1 MAIMTDAFAET
12 PLITSVAVN
21 DPDDPLDI
29 TSDCGARR
37 CGGFGDFI
45 DVELDDQGRPWI
57 ALAHNT
63 AGSDEAIIGTI
74 TEGPSLYG
82 DLNYLEMLPSGG
94 PSTLKL

>member
-1 MAIMTDAFAET
+1 MSTTHPRWAWRRSIRG
-12 PLITSVAVN
+12 PR
-21 DPDDPLDI
+21 
-29 TSDCGARR
+29 ARR

-45 DVELDDQGRPWI
+45 DVEIDDEGRPWI

-63 AGSDEAIIGTI
+63 AGSDEAIIGTF

-82 DLNYLEMLPSGG
+82 DLAYMEALPAGG